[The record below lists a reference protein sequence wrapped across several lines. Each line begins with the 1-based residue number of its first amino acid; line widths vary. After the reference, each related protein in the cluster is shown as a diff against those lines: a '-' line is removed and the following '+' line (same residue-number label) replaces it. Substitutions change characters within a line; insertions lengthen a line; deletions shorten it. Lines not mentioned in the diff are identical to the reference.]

1 MDLSV
6 NEIIAIIGIILGVT
20 IPVYTVMVY
29 KILSWKIQNIARL
42 ETEKQNHK
50 MGAQMLT
57 HVGYGHWEDYI
68 ISEDNRHLDEAIRLT
83 ERAYSL
89 YGCHLDESDL
99 ENEFL
104 ICKIKNNL
112 AYYYAEGQK
121 IEDGA
126 KARQYAE
133 DILAKSHK
141 FETSKRNQMIDTYK
155 HVQRQF
161 PESQVAVHLEKN
173 VNSRIITYP

>member
-1 MDLSV
+1 MNLSA
-6 NEIIAIIGIILGVT
+6 NEIIAITGIIVGISITVYLG
-20 IPVYTVMVY
+20 MAY
-29 KILSWKIQNIARL
+29 KILSWKIKTLARL
-42 ETEKQNHK
+42 EIEKENHK
-50 MGAQMLT
+50 MGAYMLM
-57 HVGYGHWEDYI
+57 HVGYGHWEDYK
-68 ISEDNRHLDEAIRLT
+68 ISGDKRHLDEAIRLT

-104 ICKIKNNL
+104 ICNIKNNL

-141 FETSKRNQMIDTYK
+141 FETSKRNHMIDTYK

-161 PESQVAVHLEKN
+161 PKSQVDIHLEKN
-173 VNSRIITYP
+173 VNSQIIVYP